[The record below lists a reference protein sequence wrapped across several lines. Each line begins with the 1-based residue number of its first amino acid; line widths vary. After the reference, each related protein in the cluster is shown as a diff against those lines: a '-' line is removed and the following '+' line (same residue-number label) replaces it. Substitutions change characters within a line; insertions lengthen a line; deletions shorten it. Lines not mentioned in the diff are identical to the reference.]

1 MEWIW
6 NIIEKT
12 CNAVMEL
19 RRMWDETLNRTDK
32 ILDWQRELIRFWIG
46 NQNQEESGTDK
57 FYLRLSLRKQILK
70 QEGSGMELDYHKICH
85 GTGKNLR

>member
-32 ILDWQRELIRFWIG
+32 ILDWQLEPRRIWDG
-46 NQNQEESGTDK
+46 
-57 FYLRLSLRKQILK
+57 
-70 QEGSGMELDYHKICH
+70 
-85 GTGKNLR
+85 